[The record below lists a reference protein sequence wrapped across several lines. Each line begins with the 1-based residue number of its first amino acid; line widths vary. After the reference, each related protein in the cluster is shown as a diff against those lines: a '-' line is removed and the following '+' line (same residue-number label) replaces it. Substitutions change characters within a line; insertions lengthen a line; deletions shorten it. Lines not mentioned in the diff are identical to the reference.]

1 LYSKLDDHVSYV
13 ILGTSTVYMSVVK
26 IPSLEGVKSLHEEF
40 GIDVFNDSRMR
51 EYLSHESYKRLNG
64 LLKRGEHQIIDV
76 ALANDVASAMKNWA
90 VSRGATHYTH
100 WFQPMNGVTAEKH
113 DSFIGHYDPL
123 GRPLLEFNGELLVR
137 GEPDASSFPSGGL
150 RSTSEARGYTLW
162 DPQSPAFL
170 RHGKHGSLLV
180 IPTAFGSWTGEAL
193 DHKVPLL
200 KSDELLC
207 KEALRTLRMLGDTE
221 AMRVTTTLGIEQEFF
236 LVSRE
241 HFKKRPDL
249 VATGRTLQG
258 RKPPK
263 GQELEDCYFSSIP
276 SKATTML
283 QDVEIQ
289 LWRLGVPLKTRHTEV
304 APGQHEVAPVFE
316 ISSLACDHQM
326 LTMTVL
332 KETAREYGLE
342 ALLHEKPFANVNGS
356 GKHNNWAM
364 CTDTGVNLMDPGS
377 ELLRN
382 PKTAFEGLGHARFT
396 VFLAAFLKAV
406 DDQAGPLRL
415 SIANHSQDLRLGA
428 NEAPP
433 AIMSVYLGEAL
444 TSFVDGVIKIDNLP
458 DSADSPK
465 VLRQRALQMNDDIK
479 YVRLPTLRRD
489 RTDRNRTSPMAFTG
503 NKFEFRA
510 VGSSA
515 NSCVPCTAMNSAVCL
530 SLRSMNEAAE
540 GLMRSKG
547 FDARQAIQ
555 QVAIETLRAHYRI
568 IFDGNGYSEEWVQEA
583 ARRGLPNFRTTV
595 QAYENIRM
603 HDLYV
608 RAGVFTD
615 REVDSRVNVALE
627 TYTKNKRIEAKAM
640 LNLVDRHIFPSAQ
653 KAIERAKKTM
663 DAATGSGITSSVT
676 HLRKRLDELVTLAD
690 DMIKGRNDIC
700 FELDLHDDDLMKE
713 AKHIDQVLN
722 PLSSSVRKT
731 CDDLEGL
738 VASEDWT
745 IPTYHEMLFLM
756 NN

>member
-1 LYSKLDDHVSYV
+1 MSPVSTNV
-13 ILGTSTVYMSVVK
+13 PTVARV
-26 IPSLEGVKSLHEEF
+26 PSLEGVKSLHEEF

-51 EYLSHESYKRLNG
+51 EYLSHDSYKRLSN

-100 WFQPMNGVTAEKH
+100 WFQPLSGLTAEKH

-123 GRPLLEFNGELLVR
+123 GRPLLEFNGDMLTR

-150 RSTSEARGYTLW
+150 RSTSQARGYTLW

-170 RHGKHGSLLV
+170 RHGKHGSVLV

-200 KSDELLC
+200 KSDELLS
-207 KEALRTLRMLGDTE
+207 KEAIRTLRMLGDSE

-236 LVSRE
+236 LIRRE
-241 HFKKRPDL
+241 HYKARPDL

-263 GQELEDCYFSSIP
+263 GQELEDIYFSSLD
-276 SKATTML
+276 SRAGTML

-289 LWRLGVPLKTRHTEV
+289 LWRLGVPIKTRHTEV
-304 APGQHEVAPVFE
+304 APGQHEIAPVFE

-326 LTMTVL
+326 LTMTIL

-364 CTDTGVNLMDPGS
+364 CTDTGVNLMDPS
-377 ELLRN
+377 AELLRN
-382 PKTAFEGLGHARFT
+382 PKTAFEGVGHSRFT
-396 VFLAAFLKAV
+396 VFLAAFLKGV
-406 DDQAGPLRL
+406 DDHAGPLRA

-433 AIMSVYLGEAL
+433 AIMSVYMGEAL

-458 DSADSPK
+458 ESADSPK
-465 VLRQRALQMNDDIK
+465 VLRQRALQIDDDIK
-479 YVRLPTLRRD
+479 YARLPTLRRD

-515 NSCVPCTAMNSAVCL
+515 NSCVPCTAMNASMCL
-530 SLRSMNEAAE
+530 ALKSMNEAAE
-540 GLMRSKG
+540 ALVRTKG
-547 FDARQAIQ
+547 MDPRQAIQ
-555 QVAIETLRAHYRI
+555 TVAIETLRAHYRI
-568 IFDGNGYSEEWVQEA
+568 IFDGNGYSEEWVKEA
-583 ARRGLPNFRTTV
+583 ARRGLPNYRTTV
-595 QAYENIRM
+595 EAYEKVKLY
-603 HDLYV
+603 DLYV
-608 RAGVFTD
+608 KAGVFTE

-627 TYTKNKRIEAKAM
+627 SYVKNKRIEAKAM
-640 LNLVDRHIFPSAQ
+640 LNIVDGHIFPSGQ
-653 KAIERAKKTM
+653 KAVDRVKRTL
-663 DAATGSGITSSVT
+663 DAATEASGSAA
-676 HLRKRLDELVTLAD
+676 HMRKRLDALVSLVDTIL
-690 DMIKGRNDIC
+690 KGRDEISALL
-700 FELDLHDDDLMKE
+700 ELHDDDLLKE
-713 AKHIDQVLN
+713 AKSIESTLDPQMVAL
-722 PLSSSVRKT
+722 RKA
-731 CDDLEGL
+731 CDEIECL
-738 VASEDWT
+738 VAAEDWT
-745 IPTYHEMLFLM
+745 LPTYHEMLFM
-756 NN
+756 MS

>member
-1 LYSKLDDHVSYV
+1 MAAIKV
-13 ILGTSTVYMSVVK
+13 
-26 IPSLEGVKSLHEEF
+26 PSLDGVRSLHEDF

-51 EYLSHESYKRLNG
+51 EYLSHDSYKRLSN
-64 LLKRGEHQIIDV
+64 LLKRGEHQIIDIG
-76 ALANDVASAMKNWA
+76 LANDVASAMKNWA

-100 WFQPMNGVTAEKH
+100 WFQPLTGVTAEKH

-123 GRPLLEFNGELLVR
+123 GRPLLEFNGDLLVR

-150 RSTSEARGYTLW
+150 RSTSQARGYTLW

-170 RHGKHGSLLV
+170 RHGKFGSLLV

-200 KSDELLC
+200 KSDELLS

-221 AMRVTTTLGIEQEFF
+221 TCRVSTTLGIEQEFF
-236 LVSRE
+236 VISRDY
-241 HFKKRPDL
+241 FKRRPDL
-249 VATGRTLQG
+249 VACGRTIQG
-258 RKPPK
+258 KKPPK
-263 GQELEDCYFSSIP
+263 GQELEDQYFNSIP
-276 SKATTML
+276 SRVASML

-289 LWRLGVPLKTRHTEV
+289 LWRLGVPLKTRHNEV
-304 APGQHEVAPVFE
+304 APAQHEMAPVYE
-316 ISSLACDHQM
+316 QSSLACDHQM

-364 CTDTGVNLMDPGS
+364 CTDTGVNLMDPS
-377 ELLRN
+377 PEIIRN
-382 PKTAFEGLGHARFT
+382 PKSAFEGLSHARFT

-406 DDQAGPLRL
+406 DDHAGPLRL

-433 AIMSVYLGEAL
+433 AIMSVYLGEAI
-444 TSFVDGVIKIDNLP
+444 TSVVDAVIKIDNLP
-458 DSADSPK
+458 DSGNSPK
-465 VLRQRALQMNDDIK
+465 VLKQRALQMNDDIK
-479 YVRLPTLRRD
+479 YARLPTLRRD

-515 NSCVPCTAMNSAVCL
+515 NSCVPCTAMNASVCL
-530 SLRSMNEAAE
+530 SLRAMNEAAE
-540 GLMRSKG
+540 ALVRNKG
-547 FDARQAIQ
+547 MEPRAAIQ
-555 QVAIETLRAHYRI
+555 QVAIETLRTHYRI

-583 ARRGLPNFRTTV
+583 ARRGLPNYRTTV
-595 QAYENIRM
+595 QAYSNIKL

-608 RAGVFTD
+608 RSGVFTE

-627 TYTKNKRIEAKAM
+627 TYIKNKRIEVKAM
-640 LNLVDRHIFPSAQ
+640 LNLIDRFIFPSGQ
-653 KAIERAKKTM
+653 KTIERLKHTL
-663 DAATGSGITSSVT
+663 DAAGPSAVACD
-676 HLRKRLDELVTLAD
+676 HVKKRMAKVIAIVDQI
-690 DMIKGRNDIC
+690 IKGRD
-700 FELDLHDDDLMKE
+700 ELSADLDVHDDDLMKE
-713 AKHIDQVLN
+713 AQHIDSKVN
-722 PLSSSVRKT
+722 PMMDAVRAA
-731 CDDLEGL
+731 CDNLESF

-745 IPTYHEMLFLM
+745 IPTYHEMLFL
-756 NN
+756 

>member
-1 LYSKLDDHVSYV
+1 MTSSK
-13 ILGTSTVYMSVVK
+13 T
-26 IPSLEGVKSLHEEF
+26 PSLDGVKSLHEEF

-51 EYLSHESYKRLNG
+51 EYLSHDSYKRLNN

-76 ALANDVASAMKNWA
+76 ALADDIAGAMKNWA

-100 WFQPMNGVTAEKH
+100 WFQPLTGVTAEKH

-123 GRPLLEFNGELLVR
+123 GRPLLEFNGDLLVR

-150 RSTSEARGYTLW
+150 RSTSQARGYTLW

-193 DHKVPLL
+193 DYKVPLL
-200 KSDELLC
+200 KSDEVLS
-207 KEALRTLRMLGDTE
+207 KEAIRMLRLLGDTE
-221 AMRVTTTLGIEQEFF
+221 TSRVTTTLGIEQEFF
-236 LVSRE
+236 IINRE

-249 VATGRTLQG
+249 VSTGRTIQG

-263 GQELEDCYFSSIP
+263 GQELEDQYFNSIP
-276 SKATTML
+276 NKVGAML

-289 LWRLGVPLKTRHTEV
+289 LRRLGVPIKTRHNEV
-304 APGQHEVAPVFE
+304 APAQHEVAPVFE

-342 ALLHEKPFANVNGS
+342 ALLHEKPFASVNGS

-364 CTDTGVNLMDPGS
+364 STDTGVNMMDPS
-377 ELLRN
+377 AELLKN
-382 PKTAFEGLGHARFT
+382 HKTAFESLGHARFT

-406 DDQAGPLRL
+406 DDHAGPLRV

-444 TSFVDGVIKIDNLP
+444 TSFIDSVIKIEILP

-479 YVRLPTLRRD
+479 YARLPTLRRD

-515 NSCVPCTAMNSAVCL
+515 NSCVPCTAMNASMCLALRQMSETAEALVINKGVEPRLAV
-530 SLRSMNEAAE
+530 
-540 GLMRSKG
+540 
-547 FDARQAIQ
+547 Q
-555 QVAIETLRAHYRI
+555 QVAIETLRSHYRI
-568 IFDGNGYSEEWVQEA
+568 IFDGNGYSEEWVKEA
-583 ARRGLPNFRTTV
+583 ARRGLPNYRTTV
-595 QAYENIRM
+595 QAYENVKLY
-603 HDLYV
+603 DLYV
-608 RAGVFTD
+608 KSGVFTE

-627 TYTKNKRIEAKAM
+627 TYIKNKRIESKAM
-640 LNLVDRHIFPSAQ
+640 LYLVDRHIFPSGQKALEKAQ
-653 KAIERAKKTM
+653 KTVE
-663 DAATGSGITSSVT
+663 AAANLGPDSAS
-676 HLRKRLDELVTLAD
+676 HMRKRVSRLIKLIEEVV
-690 DMIKGRNDIC
+690 KGRDEIAA
-700 FELDLHDDDLMKE
+700 ELELHDDDLMKE

-722 PLSSSVRKT
+722 PLMFSVRST
-731 CDDLEGL
+731 CDELEGL
-738 VASEDWT
+738 VAAEDWT
-745 IPTYHEMLFLM
+745 LPTYHEMLFVA
-756 NN
+756 N

>member
-1 LYSKLDDHVSYV
+1 MISAKVPCLD
-13 ILGTSTVYMSVVK
+13 
-26 IPSLEGVKSLHEEF
+26 GVRSLHEEF

-51 EYLSHESYKRLNG
+51 EYLSHDSYKRLNN

-76 ALANDVASAMKNWA
+76 SLADDIAGAMKNWA

-100 WFQPMNGVTAEKH
+100 WFQPLTGVTAEKH

-123 GRPLLEFNGELLVR
+123 GRPLLEFNGDLLVR

-150 RSTSEARGYTLW
+150 RSTSQARGYTLW

-193 DHKVPLL
+193 DYKVPLL
-200 KSDELLC
+200 KSDELLS
-207 KEALRTLRMLGDTE
+207 KEAIRMLRLLGDTE
-221 AMRVTTTLGIEQEFF
+221 TSRVTTTLGVEQEFF
-236 LVSRE
+236 IINRE

-249 VATGRTLQG
+249 VSTGRTIQG

-263 GQELEDCYFSSIP
+263 GQELEDQYFNCIP
-276 SKATTML
+276 HRVGAML

-289 LWRLGVPLKTRHTEV
+289 LWRLGVPIKTRHNEV
-304 APGQHEVAPVFE
+304 APAQHEVAPVFE

-342 ALLHEKPFANVNGS
+342 ALLHEKPFASVNGS

-364 CTDTGVNLMDPGS
+364 CTDTGVNLMDPS
-377 ELLRN
+377 MELLKN
-382 PKTAFEGLGHARFT
+382 HKTAFESLGHARFT

-406 DDQAGPLRL
+406 DDHAGPLRV

-444 TSFVDGVIKIDNLP
+444 TSFVDSVIKIDILP

-465 VLRQRALQMNDDIK
+465 ILRQRALQINDDIK
-479 YVRLPTLRRD
+479 YARLPTLRRD

-515 NSCVPCTAMNSAVCL
+515 NSCVPCTAMNASVCL
-530 SLRSMNEAAE
+530 ALRQMSEAAE
-540 GLMRSKG
+540 ALIVNKG
-547 FDARQAIQ
+547 IDPRLAVQ
-555 QVAIETLRAHYRI
+555 QVAIETLRSHYRI
-568 IFDGNGYSEEWVQEA
+568 IFDGNGYSEDWVKEA
-583 ARRGLPNFRTTV
+583 ARRGLPNYKTTV
-595 QAYENIRM
+595 QAYENVKLY
-603 HDLYV
+603 DLYV
-608 RAGVFTD
+608 KCGVFTE

-627 TYTKNKRIEAKAM
+627 TYIKNKRIESKAM
-640 LNLVDRHIFPSAQ
+640 LYLIDRHIFPSGQHALE
-653 KAIERAKKTM
+653 KAKKTV
-663 DAATGSGITSSVT
+663 DVAADLGPDSAS
-676 HLRKRLDELVTLAD
+676 HLRKRVAHLVTLIEKIVKDRDEIAA
-690 DMIKGRNDIC
+690 
-700 FELDLHDDDLMKE
+700 ELELHDDDLLKE
-713 AKHIDQVLN
+713 AKHIDQTLN
-722 PLSSSVRKT
+722 PLMFSVRHT
-731 CDDLEGL
+731 CDELEGL
-738 VASEDWT
+738 VAAEDWT
-745 IPTYHEMLFLM
+745 LPTYHEMLFVA
-756 NN
+756 N